1 MLGSSV
7 DVEVRS
13 MPRAPRIQY
22 ENAFYHVMN
31 RGRGRRWVFHGDKYY
46 EAFLACLEESHDRFD
61 ARIHAY
67 CLMGNHYHL
76 LVETPLANL
85 DRIMRHINGVYTQRY
100 NRLKRT
106 DGPLFRGRYK
116 AVLVDEDAY
125 LLEVS
130 RYIHRNPLEI
140 KGASS
145 DALSKHEWSSYLAY
159 INKAAPQEWLSRNRT
174 YRILGG
180 RNPHI
185 KYEAFVLKGNDARTS
200 EFYGGNIVTSIYG
213 DLSFRQSIYDD
224 REYHQAADGL
234 TEIID
239 EKPEMV
245 EIVEAVA
252 ETYGISV
259 EKILTRNHG
268 RQSKNLARQVAIYCC
283 QRKGLHKQKE
293 IAEYFSLS
301 HRGSVSST
309 INAVE
314 TQLESVDL
322 IKRLNE
328 ISRKLNFTKRT

>member
-130 RYIHRNPLEI
+130 RYIHAYSGEREHPYRRNVNT
-140 KGASS
+140 
-145 DALSKHEWSSYLAY
+145 HF
-159 INKAAPQEWLSRNRT
+159 R
-174 YRILGG
+174 
-180 RNPHI
+180 PH
-185 KYEAFVLKGNDARTS
+185 
-200 EFYGGNIVTSIYG
+200 
-213 DLSFRQSIYDD
+213 
-224 REYHQAADGL
+224 
-234 TEIID
+234 
-239 EKPEMV
+239 
-245 EIVEAVA
+245 
-252 ETYGISV
+252 
-259 EKILTRNHG
+259 
-268 RQSKNLARQVAIYCC
+268 
-283 QRKGLHKQKE
+283 
-293 IAEYFSLS
+293 
-301 HRGSVSST
+301 
-309 INAVE
+309 
-314 TQLESVDL
+314 
-322 IKRLNE
+322 
-328 ISRKLNFTKRT
+328 